1 MNEPAADEYQAPDL
15 QPPTGSA
22 PKPRAKKTEAEKAE
36 DKRRRERER
45 YQRSKGQQ
53 APQAS
58 QQPQQQAQ
66 PQAQP
71 ESVELPGDHGPQSMK
86 LSKREAQ
93 ALLAQVFSLPASM
106 LEPQLFGCQLIPGKV
121 AHIKITGDLEIPV
134 DIPEHLE
141 TTRKAAIEG
150 LAVLLDGTELDPRW
164 VAAGMVAVHS
174 LNVGVLYYQ
183 LSQMQQRERRAA
195 AAAAAAEPDA
205 VSPEAA
211 A

>member
-1 MNEPAADEYQAPDL
+1 MTEPAADEYTAPAA
-15 QPPTGSA
+15 PAPEAA
-22 PKPRAKKTEAEKAE
+22 PKASRAKKTDAEKAE

-45 YQRSKGQQ
+45 YQRSK
-53 APQAS
+53 A
-58 QQPQQQAQ
+58 QQQAQ
-66 PQAQP
+66 PQPQAQQSPAPEP
-71 ESVELPGDHGPQSMK
+71 ESVDLPGDHGSASMK
-86 LSKREAQ
+86 LTKREAQ

-106 LEPQLFGCQLIPGKV
+106 LEPQLFGCQLIPGRV
-121 AHIKITGDLEIPV
+121 AQVKIIGDLVMPV

-183 LSQMQQRERRAA
+183 ISQMQQRERRAA

-205 VSPEAA
+205 AAPEAA

>member
-1 MNEPAADEYQAPDL
+1 MSEPVADEYTAPAA
-15 QPPTGSA
+15 PAPEAA
-22 PKPRAKKTEAEKAE
+22 PKPSRAKKTDAEKAE

-45 YQRSKGQQ
+45 YQRSKAQQQ
-53 APQAS
+53 A
-58 QQPQQQAQ
+58 QAQ
-66 PQAQP
+66 PQAQQQAPAPEP
-71 ESVELPGDHGPQSMK
+71 ESVDLPGDHGPASMK
-86 LSKREAQ
+86 LTKREAQ

-106 LEPQLFGCQLIPGKV
+106 LEPQLFGCQLIPGRV
-121 AHIKITGDLEIPV
+121 AQVKIIGDLVMPV

-174 LNVGVLYYQ
+174 INVGVLYYQ
-183 LSQMQQRERRAA
+183 ISQLQQRERRAA

-205 VSPEAA
+205 AAPEAA

>member
-1 MNEPAADEYQAPDL
+1 MSEPAADEYTAPA
-15 QPPTGSA
+15 A
-22 PKPRAKKTEAEKAE
+22 PAPEAAQKKPKKTEAEKAE

-45 YQRSKGQQ
+45 YQRTKAQQ
-53 APQAS
+53 QP
-58 QQPQQQAQ
+58 QQPQQQA
-66 PQAQP
+66 PAPEP
-71 ESVELPGDHGPQSMK
+71 ESVDLPGDHGAQSMK
-86 LSKREAQ
+86 LTKREAQ

-121 AHIKITGDLEIPV
+121 AQVKILGDLVMPV

-183 LSQMQQRERRAA
+183 ISQLQQRERRAA

-205 VSPEAA
+205 AAPEAA

>member
-1 MNEPAADEYQAPDL
+1 MSEPAADEYTAPAA
-15 QPPTGSA
+15 PAPEAA
-22 PKPRAKKTEAEKAE
+22 PKASRAKKTDAEKAE

-45 YQRSKGQQ
+45 YQRSKAQ
-53 APQAS
+53 
-58 QQPQQQAQ
+58 QQPQQPQQ
-66 PQAQP
+66 PQAPAPEP
-71 ESVELPGDHGPQSMK
+71 ESVDLPGDHGAQSMK
-86 LSKREAQ
+86 LTKREAQ

-106 LEPQLFGCQLIPGKV
+106 LEPQLFGCQLIPGRV
-121 AHIKITGDLEIPV
+121 AQVKILGDLVMPV

-174 LNVGVLYYQ
+174 INVGVLYYQ
-183 LSQMQQRERRAA
+183 ISQLQQRERRAA
-195 AAAAAAEPDA
+195 AAAAAAEPEA
-205 VSPEAA
+205 ANPEAA

>member
-1 MNEPAADEYQAPDL
+1 MSEPAADEYTAPAA
-15 QPPTGSA
+15 PAPEAA
-22 PKPRAKKTEAEKAE
+22 PKASRAKKTDAEKAE

-45 YQRSKGQQ
+45 YQRSKAQ
-53 APQAS
+53 

-66 PQAQP
+66 PQAPAPEP
-71 ESVELPGDHGPQSMK
+71 ESVDLPGDHGAQSMK
-86 LSKREAQ
+86 LTKREAQ

-121 AHIKITGDLEIPV
+121 AQVKIIGDLVMPV

-174 LNVGVLYYQ
+174 INVGVLYYQ
-183 LSQMQQRERRAA
+183 ISQMQQRERRAT

-205 VSPEAA
+205 PAPEAA

>member
-1 MNEPAADEYQAPDL
+1 MSEPAADEYTAPAA
-15 QPPTGSA
+15 PAPEAA
-22 PKPRAKKTEAEKAE
+22 PKASRAKKTEAEKAE

-45 YQRSKGQQ
+45 YQRTKAQ
-53 APQAS
+53 

-66 PQAQP
+66 PQAPAPEP
-71 ESVELPGDHGPQSMK
+71 ESVDLPGDHGAQSMK
-86 LSKREAQ
+86 LTKREAQ

-121 AHIKITGDLEIPV
+121 AQVKILGDLVMPV

-174 LNVGVLYYQ
+174 INVGVLYYQ
-183 LSQMQQRERRAA
+183 ISQLQQRERRAA
-195 AAAAAAEPDA
+195 AAAAAAEPEA
-205 VSPEAA
+205 ANPEAA

>member
-1 MNEPAADEYQAPDL
+1 MNEPAADEYTAPAA
-15 QPPTGSA
+15 PAPEAA
-22 PKPRAKKTEAEKAE
+22 PKASRAKKTEAEKAE

-45 YQRSKGQQ
+45 YQRSKAQ
-53 APQAS
+53 

-66 PQAQP
+66 PQAPAPEP
-71 ESVELPGDHGPQSMK
+71 ESVDLPGDHGAQSMK
-86 LSKREAQ
+86 LTKREAQ

-106 LEPQLFGCQLIPGKV
+106 LEPQLFGCQLIPGRV
-121 AHIKITGDLEIPV
+121 AQVKIIGDLVMPV

-174 LNVGVLYYQ
+174 INVGVLYYQ
-183 LSQMQQRERRAA
+183 ISQLQQRERRAA
-195 AAAAAAEPDA
+195 AAAAAAEPEA
-205 VSPEAA
+205 TNPEAA